1 MEQRGLAACDRRNF
15 ALPSGQT
22 LDEFEFRFQP
32 SVNQRLV
39 RELHHLHEP
48 PTRPQ
53 GHLRVYAHWVQ
64 DGSTVKV
71 DLLDDAQQCQT
82 VQAHVGE

>member
-1 MEQRGLAACDRRNF
+1 MSRQLGRKDT
-15 ALPSGQT
+15 PIT
-22 LDEFEFRFQP
+22 
-32 SVNQRLV
+32 
-39 RELHHLHEP
+39 
-48 PTRPQ
+48 
-53 GHLRVYAHWVQ
+53 LRVYAHWVQ